1 MTYMQLTYLH
11 LGSLVPAFVIGSYLL
26 LNRKGTPVHRLL
38 GKIYMG
44 LMLFTAIIT
53 LFMEALVGPK
63 FLNHFGFLHLLS
75 LFVLYT
81 VPTAYRAIRVGNIK
95 LHKRKMVGLYVGALL
110 VAGAFTLSPGR
121 LIHTW
126 LFGYFSN
133 TSRVLAA
140 W

>member
-11 LGSLVPAFVIGSYLL
+11 LGSLVPAFVIGTYLL
-26 LNRKGTPVHRLL
+26 LNRKGTPVHRFL

-44 LMLFTAIIT
+44 LMLFTAFIT

-81 VPTAYRAIRVGNIK
+81 VPTDYRAIRVGNIK

-126 LFGYFSN
+126 LFG
-133 TSRVLAA
+133 
-140 W
+140 

>member
-11 LGSLVPAFVIGSYLL
+11 LGSLVPAFVIGTYLL
-26 LNRKGTPVHRLL
+26 LNRKGTPVHRFL

-44 LMLFTAIIT
+44 LMLFTAFVT

-81 VPTAYRAIRVGNIK
+81 VPTAYRAIRVGNIE

-121 LIHTW
+121 LIHSW
-126 LFGYFSN
+126 LFG
-133 TSRVLAA
+133 
-140 W
+140 

>member
-11 LGSLVPAFVIGSYLL
+11 LGSLVPAFVIGTYLL
-26 LNRKGTPVHRLL
+26 LNRKGTPVHRFL

-44 LMLFTAIIT
+44 LMLFTAFIT
-53 LFMEALVGPK
+53 LFMEAVVGPK

-121 LIHTW
+121 LIHSW
-126 LFGYFSN
+126 LFG
-133 TSRVLAA
+133 
-140 W
+140 

>member
-44 LMLFTAIIT
+44 LMLFTAFIT

-126 LFGYFSN
+126 LFG
-133 TSRVLAA
+133 
-140 W
+140 

>member
-11 LGSLVPAFVIGSYLL
+11 LGSLVPAFVIGTYLL
-26 LNRKGTPVHRLL
+26 LNRKGTPVHRFL

-44 LMLFTAIIT
+44 LMLFTAFIT
-53 LFMEALVGPK
+53 LFMAALVGPK

-126 LFGYFSN
+126 LFG
-133 TSRVLAA
+133 
-140 W
+140 

>member
-38 GKIYMG
+38 GKIYME

-126 LFGYFSN
+126 LFG
-133 TSRVLAA
+133 
-140 W
+140 

>member
-11 LGSLVPAFVIGSYLL
+11 LGSLVPAFVIGTYLL
-26 LNRKGTPVHRLL
+26 LNRKGTPVHRFL

-44 LMLFTAIIT
+44 LMLFTAFVT

-63 FLNHFGFLHLLS
+63 FLNHFGLLHLLS

-81 VPTAYRAIRVGNIK
+81 VPTSYRAIRVGNIK

-121 LIHTW
+121 LIHSW
-126 LFGYFSN
+126 LFG
-133 TSRVLAA
+133 
-140 W
+140 

>member
-26 LNRKGTPVHRLL
+26 LNRKGTPVHKLL

-44 LMLFTAIIT
+44 LMLFTAFIT

-126 LFGYFSN
+126 LFG
-133 TSRVLAA
+133 
-140 W
+140 

>member
-38 GKIYMG
+38 GKIYMW

-126 LFGYFSN
+126 LFG
-133 TSRVLAA
+133 
-140 W
+140 

>member
-26 LNRKGTPVHRLL
+26 LNRKGTPVHRLV

-44 LMLFTAIIT
+44 LMLITAFIT

-126 LFGYFSN
+126 LFG
-133 TSRVLAA
+133 
-140 W
+140 

>member
-11 LGSLVPAFVIGSYLL
+11 LGSLVPAFVIGTYLL
-26 LNRKGTPVHRLL
+26 LNRKGTPVHRFL

-44 LMLFTAIIT
+44 LMLFTAFIT

-63 FLNHFGFLHLLS
+63 FLNHFGFIHLLS
-75 LFVLYT
+75 LLVLYT
-81 VPTAYRAIRVGNIK
+81 VPTSYRAIRVGNIK

-121 LIHTW
+121 LIHSW
-126 LFGYFSN
+126 LFG
-133 TSRVLAA
+133 
-140 W
+140 

>member
-11 LGSLVPAFVIGSYLL
+11 LGSLVPAFVIGTYLL
-26 LNRKGTPVHRLL
+26 LNRKGTPVHRFL

-44 LMLFTAIIT
+44 LMLFTAFIT

-81 VPTAYRAIRVGNIK
+81 VPTAYRAIRVGNTK

-110 VAGAFTLSPGR
+110 IAGAFTLSPGR
-121 LIHTW
+121 LIHSW
-126 LFGYFSN
+126 LFG
-133 TSRVLAA
+133 
-140 W
+140 

>member
-26 LNRKGTPVHRLL
+26 LNRKGTPAHKFL
-38 GKIYMG
+38 GKIDMG
-44 LMLFTAIIT
+44 LMLFTAFIT

-126 LFGYFSN
+126 LFG
-133 TSRVLAA
+133 
-140 W
+140 

>member
-11 LGSLVPAFVIGSYLL
+11 LGSLVPAFVIGTYLL
-26 LNRKGTPVHRLL
+26 LNRKGTPVHRFL

-44 LMLFTAIIT
+44 LMLFTAFIT

-75 LFVLYT
+75 LLVLYT

-121 LIHTW
+121 LIHSW
-126 LFGYFSN
+126 LFG
-133 TSRVLAA
+133 
-140 W
+140 

>member
-26 LNRKGTPVHRLL
+26 LNRKGTPGHKFL

-44 LMLFTAIIT
+44 LMLFTAFIT

-126 LFGYFSN
+126 LFG
-133 TSRVLAA
+133 
-140 W
+140 

>member
-26 LNRKGTPVHRLL
+26 LNRKGTPVHKFL

-44 LMLFTAIIT
+44 LMLFTAFIT

-110 VAGAFTLSPGR
+110 VAGVFTLSPGR

-126 LFGYFSN
+126 LFG
-133 TSRVLAA
+133 
-140 W
+140 

>member
-26 LNRKGTPVHRLL
+26 LNRKGTPAHKFL

-44 LMLFTAIIT
+44 LMLFTAFIT

-121 LIHTW
+121 LIHSW
-126 LFGYFSN
+126 LFG
-133 TSRVLAA
+133 
-140 W
+140 

>member
-26 LNRKGTPVHRLL
+26 LNRKGTPAHKFL

-44 LMLFTAIIT
+44 LMLFTAFIT

-126 LFGYFSN
+126 LFG
-133 TSRVLAA
+133 
-140 W
+140 

>member
-11 LGSLVPAFVIGSYLL
+11 LGSLVPAFVIGTYLL
-26 LNRKGTPVHRLL
+26 LNRKGTPVHRFL

-44 LMLFTAIIT
+44 LMLFTAFIT

-121 LIHTW
+121 LIHSW
-126 LFGYFSN
+126 LFG
-133 TSRVLAA
+133 
-140 W
+140 

>member
-26 LNRKGTPVHRLL
+26 LNRKGTPVHKFLS
-38 GKIYMG
+38 KIYMG
-44 LMLFTAIIT
+44 LMLFTAFIT

-126 LFGYFSN
+126 LFG
-133 TSRVLAA
+133 
-140 W
+140 

>member
-53 LFMEALVGPK
+53 LFMEALVGPT

-126 LFGYFSN
+126 LFG
-133 TSRVLAA
+133 
-140 W
+140 

>member
-26 LNRKGTPVHRLL
+26 LNRKGTPAHKFL

-44 LMLFTAIIT
+44 LMLFTAFIT

-63 FLNHFGFLHLLS
+63 FLNHFGFIHLLS

-126 LFGYFSN
+126 LFG
-133 TSRVLAA
+133 
-140 W
+140 

>member
-26 LNRKGTPVHRLL
+26 LNRKGTPVHKFL

-44 LMLFTAIIT
+44 LMLFTAFIT

-126 LFGYFSN
+126 LLG
-133 TSRVLAA
+133 
-140 W
+140 

>member
-26 LNRKGTPVHRLL
+26 LNRKGTPAHKFL

-44 LMLFTAIIT
+44 LMLFTAFIT

-95 LHKRKMVGLYVGALL
+95 LHKRKMVGLYLGALL

-126 LFGYFSN
+126 LFG
-133 TSRVLAA
+133 
-140 W
+140 

>member
-11 LGSLVPAFVIGSYLL
+11 LGSLVPAFVIGTYLL
-26 LNRKGTPVHRLL
+26 LNRKGTPVHRFL

-44 LMLFTAIIT
+44 LMLFTAFIT

-63 FLNHFGFLHLLS
+63 FLNHFGLLHLLS

-81 VPTAYRAIRVGNIK
+81 VPTAYRAIRVGNSK

-110 VAGAFTLSPGR
+110 IAGAFTLSPGR

-126 LFGYFSN
+126 VFG
-133 TSRVLAA
+133 
-140 W
+140 

>member
-126 LFGYFSN
+126 LFG
-133 TSRVLAA
+133 
-140 W
+140 

>member
-11 LGSLVPAFVIGSYLL
+11 LASLVPAFVIGSYLL
-26 LNRKGTPVHRLL
+26 LNRKGTPAHKFL

-44 LMLFTAIIT
+44 LMLFTAFIT

-126 LFGYFSN
+126 LFG
-133 TSRVLAA
+133 
-140 W
+140 

>member
-11 LGSLVPAFVIGSYLL
+11 LGSLVPAFVIGTYLL
-26 LNRKGTPVHRLL
+26 LNRKGTPVHRFL

-44 LMLFTAIIT
+44 LMLFTAFVT
-53 LFMEALVGPK
+53 LFMEAVVGPK
-63 FLNHFGFLHLLS
+63 FLNHFGFIHLLS
-75 LFVLYT
+75 LLVLYT
-81 VPTAYRAIRVGNIK
+81 VPTSYRAIRVGNIK

-126 LFGYFSN
+126 LFG
-133 TSRVLAA
+133 
-140 W
+140 

>member
-44 LMLFTAIIT
+44 VMLFTAIIT

-126 LFGYFSN
+126 LFG
-133 TSRVLAA
+133 
-140 W
+140 